1 MATGPLSARGRLL
14 KPHESLPSLA
24 FRPAW
29 FPPSF
34 TPSLLFSIQLAPE
47 GDGGGDDPLFPPD
60 LFTKEQR
67 QDGAVVL
74 HAIGILY
81 MFYALALVCDEFFVP
96 SLDVIT
102 DRVRW
107 RGERDDSNERV
118 RETERPSQNRSRGD
132 RWPGNWASEGN
143 GFSMLC
149 RSLPNP

>member
-1 MATGPLSARGRLL
+1 M
-14 KPHESLPSLA
+14 KPHESLPSFA
-24 FRPAW
+24 
-29 FPPSF
+29 PPSF
-34 TPSLLFSIQLAPE
+34 TASLLFSGVQLAPE

-107 RGERDDSNERV
+107 RGER
-118 RETERPSQNRSRGD
+118 
-132 RWPGNWASEGN
+132 
-143 GFSMLC
+143 
-149 RSLPNP
+149 